1 MILIKVS
8 HYKSGQ
14 KMTLAEIKKIQKLL
28 EQSPEKVKQYLND
41 ELLIKQHR
49 QGLIDINVPIRTT
62 GEKETVQAFPLSKNI
77 CVIRHDPD
85 KILSFSSFS
94 NKLTLTH
101 IKSGMRIETI
111 KIKKAEAI
119 RLAEKIEKTADLSFL
134 TSKECNKIN
143 TIEQIQD
150 LRNAIFEYSA

>member
-1 MILIKVS
+1 
-8 HYKSGQ
+8 
-14 KMTLAEIKKIQKLL
+14 MTLAEIKKIQKLL
-28 EQSPEKVKQYLND
+28 EQSPEKIKQYLND
-41 ELLIKQHR
+41 ELLIKQQK
-49 QGLIDINVPIRTT
+49 QGLIEIQVPVKT
-62 GEKETVQAFPLSKNI
+62 GEKAKVKAFPLSKNI

-119 RLAEKIEKTADLSFL
+119 RLAERLEKLANLSFI
-134 TSKECNKIN
+134 TKEECNDIN

-150 LRNAIFEYSA
+150 LRNAIFEYSL